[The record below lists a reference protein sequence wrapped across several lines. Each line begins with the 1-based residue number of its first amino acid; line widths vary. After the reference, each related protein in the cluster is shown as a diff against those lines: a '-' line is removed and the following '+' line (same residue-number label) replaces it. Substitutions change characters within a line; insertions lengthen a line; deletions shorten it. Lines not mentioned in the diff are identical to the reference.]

1 MLLMHLKLPASLV
14 YALPIF
20 CNSTFVTVFRKTNQ
34 SARKSI
40 IAYVRKY
47 AFEQEDANVNKE
59 KKKRVLLVD
68 EESDWLQIWTAASFL
83 DVKGNK
89 AIKKK
94 FVFLTNRLFFQNTV
108 TFFNPVYDYSQFLL
122 RMCLHLVI

>member
-1 MLLMHLKLPASLV
+1 MLLMHLKLRASLV

-20 CNSTFVTVFRKTNQ
+20 CNSKFVTVFRKTNR

-40 IAYVRKY
+40 IAYARKY
-47 AFEQEDANVNKE
+47 AFEQEDAC
-59 KKKRVLLVD
+59 VLLVD
-68 EESDWLQIWTAASFL
+68 EESDWLQIWTAASSL

-94 FVFLTNRLFFQNTV
+94 FVFLANRLFFQNTV

>member
-20 CNSTFVTVFRKTNQ
+20 CNSKFVTVFKKTNR

-40 IAYVRKY
+40 IAYARKY
-47 AFEQEDANVNKE
+47 AFEQEDANIDKE
-59 KKKRVLLVD
+59 KELVLLVD
-68 EESDWLQIWTAASFL
+68 EASDWLQIWTAASSL

>member
-20 CNSTFVTVFRKTNQ
+20 CNSKFVTVFKKTNR

-40 IAYVRKY
+40 IAYARKY
-47 AFEQEDANVNKE
+47 TFEQEDANVNKE
-59 KKKRVLLVD
+59 KEVRFTRRQ
-68 EESDWLQIWTAASFL
+68 ESDWLQIWTAASSL
-83 DVKGNK
+83 DAKGNK

-94 FVFLTNRLFFQNTV
+94 FVFLANRLFFQNTV

>member
-20 CNSTFVTVFRKTNQ
+20 CNSKFVTVFKKTNQ

-40 IAYVRKY
+40 LAYARKY

-59 KKKRVLLVD
+59 KEVHFTRRRRVRLASNLDGGIFPRCKR
-68 EESDWLQIWTAASFL
+68 
-83 DVKGNK
+83 
-89 AIKKK
+89 
-94 FVFLTNRLFFQNTV
+94 
-108 TFFNPVYDYSQFLL
+108 
-122 RMCLHLVI
+122 

>member
-14 YALPIF
+14 YALQIF
-20 CNSTFVTVFRKTNQ
+20 CNSKFVTVFKKTNRL
-34 SARKSI
+34 ARKSI
-40 IAYVRKY
+40 IAYARKY
-47 AFEQEDANVNKE
+47 AFEQEDTNV
-59 KKKRVLLVD
+59 KKCVLLVD
-68 EESDWLQIWTAASFL
+68 KESDWLQIWTAASSL

-94 FVFLTNRLFFQNTV
+94 FVFLANRFFFQNMV

>member
-1 MLLMHLKLPASLV
+1 MLLMYLKLPASLV

-20 CNSTFVTVFRKTNQ
+20 CNSKFVTVFWKTNR

-40 IAYVRKY
+40 IAYARKY

-59 KKKRVLLVD
+59 KEACLLVD
-68 EESDWLQIWTAASFL
+68 EESDWLQIRMAASSL

-89 AIKKK
+89 AIKER
-94 FVFLTNRLFFQNTV
+94 FVFLANRLFFQNTV

>member
-20 CNSTFVTVFRKTNQ
+20 CNSKFVTIFRKTNL

-40 IAYVRKY
+40 IAYARKY

-59 KKKRVLLVD
+59 KEARFTRRRNVGL
-68 EESDWLQIWTAASFL
+68 ASNL
-83 DVKGNK
+83 DGGIFSVKGNK
-89 AIKKK
+89 AINK
-94 FVFLTNRLFFQNTV
+94 NLFFSLTGC
-108 TFFNPVYDYSQFLL
+108 FSKIRSHF
-122 RMCLHLVI
+122 